1 MKEEPVQDDRDRDAW
16 LGPMLRQSPLAADG
30 ACVDTETLAAWAE
43 GALDAQQAAAVELHA
58 SNCSRCMALLASMER
73 TTPVPEEP
81 KPTWAIGPWLR
92 WLVPLTAV
100 ATAVAIWVMVPDRTV
115 MQVPVT
121 QVQPVPAPR
130 ENAAPTETRSLDK
143 EADLQAPKPAP
154 EPGTASPEQPTA
166 PLAARSD
173 TFKKQ
178 ERAPAGQPDDA
189 QLRDE
194 NRRERQAAEAFS
206 PVVPT
211 APPPATAPDRA
222 AASPAPVPPSA
233 APSAPSEP
241 SARMFASGVANET
254 VTQRAMQDTMA
265 GAVPSSEST
274 SPSNPLIRWRVL
286 SWVSVERSIDGGK
299 TWIKASSPPGVT
311 VDTTPMLWVVSIRA
325 VDNLRGAVLTSDRSE
340 FYTTNGGLSWVRV
353 QENSVAPF

>member
-30 ACVDTETLAAWAE
+30 ACVDTETLSAWAE

-92 WLVPLTAV
+92 WLVPLTAA
-100 ATAVAIWVMVPDRTV
+100 ATAVAIWVMVPDRPV

-130 ENAAPTETRSLDK
+130 ENAPSETRSSDK

-154 EPGTASPEQPTA
+154 GAASPEQPTA
-166 PLAARSD
+166 PLTARSD
-173 TFKKQ
+173 TFEKQ
-178 ERAPAGQPDDA
+178 EAPARQPEDA

-206 PVVPT
+206 PVVPA

-222 AASPAPVPPSA
+222 AASPAPPS
-233 APSAPSEP
+233 PAPSEP
-241 SARMFASGVANET
+241 SARMFSSGVANET
-254 VTQRAMQDTMA
+254 VTQRAMQQTLA
-265 GAVPSSEST
+265 GTVPSSEST
-274 SPSNPLIRWRVL
+274 SPADSLIRWRVIG
-286 SWVSVERSIDGGK
+286 WASVERSIDGGK

-311 VDTTPMLWVVSIRA
+311 LDTTPMLWVVAIRA
-325 VDNLRGAVLTSDRSE
+325 VDNLRGTVLTSDRTE

-353 QENSVAPF
+353 QENAVAPF

>member
-1 MKEEPVQDDRDRDAW
+1 MKEEPVQDDRDHDAW

-92 WLVPLTAV
+92 WLVPLTAA
-100 ATAVAIWVMVPDRTV
+100 ATAVAIWVMVPNRPVT
-115 MQVPVT
+115 QVPVT
-121 QVQPVPAPR
+121 QVQPAPAPR
-130 ENAAPTETRSLDK
+130 ENAAPSETRSLDR
-143 EADLQAPKPAP
+143 EADLQAPKAAP

-166 PLAARSD
+166 PLTARSD

-178 ERAPAGQPDDA
+178 DAPAGQPEDA

-206 PVVPT
+206 PVVP
-211 APPPATAPDRA
+211 AVPSPATAQDRA
-222 AASPAPVPPSA
+222 AASPAPVPPPA
-233 APSAPSEP
+233 APSAPS
-241 SARMFASGVANET
+241 ARMFAAEVANET
-254 VTQRAMQDTMA
+254 VTQRAMQETMS

-274 SPSNPLIRWRVL
+274 SPTDPLIRWRVFA
-286 SWVSVERSIDGGK
+286 WASVERSIDGGK
-299 TWIKASSPPGVT
+299 TWIKANSPPGVT
-311 VDTTPMLWVVSIRA
+311 LDTTPMLWVVAVRA
-325 VDNLRGAVLTSDRSE
+325 VDNLRGTVLTSDRTE

-353 QENSVAPF
+353 QENSAAPF